1 MITFFEK
8 LSTFCHNLTPT
19 ECKVSVISFFLL
31 AYLLMAHIWLSWFS
45 NNQHCLRTMR
55 HLEKLKIPYEFQ
67 YGWLGVKITI
77 KSNVPN
83 DEVTKK
89 VSPIIKGEIEGKEEK
104 KEGKGEIEGK
114 EEKKEG
120 KGEIEGKEE
129 KKEVENGPRK

>member
-1 MITFFEK
+1 
-8 LSTFCHNLTPT
+8 
-19 ECKVSVISFFLL
+19 
-31 AYLLMAHIWLSWFS
+31 
-45 NNQHCLRTMR
+45 MR

-114 EEKKEG
+114 EEKKE
-120 KGEIEGKEE
+120 
-129 KKEVENGPRK
+129 VENGPRK